1 MKIKAENRN
10 IFIYTFYQN
19 LSAQQ
24 IKWLRKDQPTI
35 QGNSPWSFMSDG
47 QPFFSPF
54 FFFFKKSLLLL
65 CFLKL

>member
-24 IKWLRKDQPTI
+24 IK
-35 QGNSPWSFMSDG
+35 
-47 QPFFSPF
+47 
-54 FFFFKKSLLLL
+54 
-65 CFLKL
+65 